1 MFRNMLE
8 LNDLKSQET
17 GTAVALPTTM
27 TALAP
32 EVTAHGLAL
41 WRLHRQPDQRLHCL
55 VGKFSGKLVL
65 AVHSEGK
72 VLVAESH
79 SDIVTLVN
87 QAEAMKA
94 SYLNKG
100 WNELDVERDDTR

>member
-1 MFRNMLE
+1 
-8 LNDLKSQET
+8 
-17 GTAVALPTTM
+17 M

-41 WRLHRQPDQRLHCL
+41 WRLQRSPEQRLHCL

-65 AVHSEGK
+65 AIHSEGK

-94 SYLNKG
+94 SYVRKG
-100 WNELDVERDDTR
+100 WEELDVERDDSR

>member
-1 MFRNMLE
+1 
-8 LNDLKSQET
+8 
-17 GTAVALPTTM
+17 M

-41 WRLHRQPDQRLHCL
+41 WRLHRLPEQRLHCL
-55 VGKFSGKLVL
+55 VGKFSGKLML
-65 AVHSEGK
+65 GIHSEGK

-94 SYLNKG
+94 SYMQEG
-100 WNELDVERDDTR
+100 WDELDVERDDSR